1 MEETTLMIIAL
12 GASPILSGSIDLS
25 HLFQAT
31 PSTVNTQ
38 ETDLFALNAYKTR
51 CTTTSMS
58 TAQETANKADEEL
71 MLAIAQGEEWAMEE
85 LYERYGRYAYAL
97 AYRIVRDATVA
108 EDIVQDA
115 FLSVWRKATSYQ
127 ERQGSVR
134 SWLQAIVH
142 HRAIDRVRAA
152 THRDHQWLPLQSEG
166 EQDPPSEQ
174 PEVWEEAWH
183 KEQCLAVRRVL
194 TQLPPEQCQ
203 VIELAYFG
211 GYTHVEIAER
221 WQLPLGTVKGRMRLG
236 LQKMRNLL
244 REYGIETAG

>member
-1 MEETTLMIIAL
+1 MTIAF

-25 HLFQAT
+25 PMFQGAPT
-31 PSTVNTQ
+31 TVNTE
-38 ETDLFALNAYKTR
+38 ETNLSALGAYKTLH
-51 CTTTSMS
+51 TTLSTSI
-58 TAQETANKADEEL
+58 AQGTVSKLDEEL
-71 MLAIAQGEEWAMEE
+71 MLAIASGEEWAMEE

-97 AYRIVRDATVA
+97 AYRIVRDTTVA

-115 FLSVWRKATSYQ
+115 FLAVWRKATSYQ

-152 THRDHQWLPLQSEG
+152 AHRDHQWLPLQSDG

-183 KEQCLAVRRVL
+183 KEQCAVIRRVL
-194 TQLPPEQCQ
+194 AQLPPEQRQ

-244 REYGIETAG
+244 REYGIENA

>member
-1 MEETTLMIIAL
+1 MTIAL
-12 GASPILSGSIDLS
+12 SASPTLSGSIDLS
-25 HLFQAT
+25 QMFQST
-31 PSTVNTQ
+31 PSILNTE
-38 ETDLFALNAYKTR
+38 ETNPSALNAYKTR
-51 CTTTSMS
+51 HTTMS
-58 TAQETANKADEEL
+58 TDTAQENASRADEEL
-71 MLAIAQGEEWAMEE
+71 MAAIARAEEWAMEQ

-97 AYRIVRDATVA
+97 AYRIVRDATLA

-115 FLSVWRKATSYQ
+115 FLSVWRKATMYQ

-152 THRDHQWLPLQSEG
+152 AHRDHQWQPLQSEG

-183 KEQCLAVRRVL
+183 KEQCIAIRHVLA
-194 TQLPPEQCQ
+194 QLPPEQRQ

-244 REYGIETAG
+244 RQYGIETAS